1 MAVKDTVLE
10 KTKPL
15 VAFVKSAVNN
25 TQAVGEQTTVIYDT
39 AWVSMVR
46 KPGSAQ
52 DELLFPECFQFV
64 LDHQLPHGGWES
76 YDAPIDGIVNTLGAL
91 LALKKNVNVSNL
103 NIGQEELRCRTSR
116 AVQHL
121 QHELQAWDVSTA
133 DHVGFEIV
141 IPSILKLLSEE
152 GIEFDYPGSTQLM
165 ALNRA
170 KLSKIPPSIWS
181 KRMQTTLTHSLES
194 FVGQVNFDDL
204 EHLLVY
210 GSMGSSP
217 AATSA
222 YLMYSS
228 KWSLDAES
236 YLRQLV
242 ANRTRDGIFIGVP
255 TMFPS
260 TGFETLWVCSPMFGT
275 TVR

>member
-1 MAVKDTVLE
+1 MAVKHTPIEEVA
-10 KTKPL
+10 PL
-15 VAFVKSAVNN
+15 IAFVKSAINN

-46 KPGSAQ
+46 TPGSSK
-52 DELLFPECFQFV
+52 DEMLFPECFQFI
-64 LDHQLPHGGWES
+64 LDHQLPHGGWTS
-76 YDAPIDGIVNTLGAL
+76 YDAPIDGIMNTLGAL
-91 LALKKNVNVSNL
+91 LALKKNIYASNHNL
-103 NIGQEELRCRTSR
+103 GYEELQSRISR
-116 AVQHL
+116 AVDYL
-121 QHELQAWDVSTA
+121 QQELKAWDVSTA

-141 IPSILKLLSEE
+141 IPSVLKLLDKE
-152 GIEFDYPGSTQLM
+152 GIKFDFPGYTQLM

-181 KRMQTTLTHSLES
+181 DHRQTTLTHSLES
-194 FVGQVNFDDL
+194 FVDQVNFDNL
-204 EHLLVY
+204 GKLLVY

-228 KWSLDAES
+228 KWNSDAET
-236 YLRQLV
+236 YLRNLV
-242 ANRTRDGIFIGVP
+242 ANRTRDGHFIGVP

-260 TGFETLWVCSPMFGT
+260 TGFETLWVCLPVFNT
-275 TVR
+275 AIC